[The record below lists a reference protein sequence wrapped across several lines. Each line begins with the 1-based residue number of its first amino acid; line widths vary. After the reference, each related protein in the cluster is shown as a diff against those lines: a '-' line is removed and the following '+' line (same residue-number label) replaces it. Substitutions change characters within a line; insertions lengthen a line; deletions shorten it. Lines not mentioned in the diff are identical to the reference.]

1 MKKGFKLLGLSAL
14 VVLVVAVIAG
24 VALAQ
29 GPVDEDGDGVVR
41 GRRYSQDG
49 GTGWSGRGGR
59 LSQEDDMPCGD
70 FVDEDGDGVCDSF
83 VDEDG
88 DGVCDSFVDED
99 GDGVCDLGG
108 GAGGGMMS
116 GGRLNQDG
124 DMPCGRFVDE
134 DGDGVCDE
142 FVDEDGDGVCDN
154 LDPDLARPFVGRG
167 GPGGMGRGR
176 MSGGQRRP

>member
-14 VVLVVAVIAG
+14 VVLVIAVIAG

-29 GPVDEDGDGVVR
+29 GPVDEDGGTARSGR
-41 GRRYSQDG
+41 GRRLG
-49 GTGWSGRGGR
+49 
-59 LSQEDDMPCGD
+59 QEGDMPCGD
-70 FVDEDGDGVCDSF
+70 TA
-83 VDEDG
+83 
-88 DGVCDSFVDED
+88 DED

-108 GAGGGMMS
+108 GAGRGMMRD
-116 GGRLNQDG
+116 GRFGQDG

-134 DGDGVCDE
+134 DGAGVCDG
-142 FVDEDGDGVCDN
+142 FVDEDGDGVCDS
-154 LDPDLARPFVGRG
+154 LDPDLARPFAGRG

>member
-41 GRRYSQDG
+41 GWRLNQDG
-49 GTGWSGRGGR
+49 
-59 LSQEDDMPCGD
+59 DMPCGD
-70 FVDEDGDGVCDSF
+70 F

-154 LDPDLARPFVGRG
+154 LDPDLARPFAGRS